1 MPIRLKLIIIFLVV
15 AIIPIIFVSLV
26 TFHNYTSSMEAFR
39 FSQMRY
45 LTANKAERIE
55 SYFNNLAAN
64 IEIAAGNQHVT
75 GFLDNQLRKLESILG
90 LNTIFLVDR
99 TGKAIYVKNPLH
111 RESALSNFYQE
122 HKKELE
128 AGKKGVFFSD
138 IYPDSSS
145 ASGFSML
152 ATAPVFSSGKPGGV
166 LTGIIAFE
174 VDMAVVYR
182 LIQDVNGMG
191 KTGETLIGKKFGNE
205 VVFLNPLRHDPQA
218 PLKRRITLGGRA
230 GMPVQEAALGKT
242 GYGEYSDYRGV
253 KVIAAWQYIPSL
265 GWGVVA
271 KIDESEA
278 FADIMNLKKLVILI
292 ILIVIFLSALMA
304 VSIAQ
309 SVSGPIKKLTEGA
322 QIIGSGNLDYKVGT
336 NLNDEIGQL
345 SRSFDKMTGD
355 LKNITASR
363 NELNI
368 EIAER
373 KKVEEALIAVNK
385 ELEAFT
391 YSVSHDL
398 RSPLRAIDGFARILM
413 EEYNHKL
420 DAEGKRQ
427 FEIISRNIKR
437 MGELIDDLLEL
448 SRLGRKELACSSINM
463 KEALD
468 SVMEELKA
476 SLGERK
482 VEFLVKEIP
491 DAPADRV
498 LIKQVFI
505 NLLTNALKFT
515 AIKKNVI
522 IEIGGNPEPGRNVY
536 YVKDNG
542 VGFDMQYANKLFGIF
557 QRLHGQEEFE
567 GTGIGLAI
575 VKRIITR
582 HGGEVW
588 AEGKVNEGA
597 TFYFSLP
604 K

>member
-1 MPIRLKLIIIFLVV
+1 MPYRDTICFNGSRFSMPIRLKLIIIFLVV

-55 SYFNNLAAN
+55 SF
-64 IEIAAGNQHVT
+64 
-75 GFLDNQLRKLESILG
+75 LG

-278 FADIMNLKKLVILI
+278 FADIMNLKKL
-292 ILIVIFLSALMA
+292 
-304 VSIAQ
+304 
-309 SVSGPIKKLTEGA
+309 
-322 QIIGSGNLDYKVGT
+322 
-336 NLNDEIGQL
+336 
-345 SRSFDKMTGD
+345 
-355 LKNITASR
+355 
-363 NELNI
+363 
-368 EIAER
+368 
-373 KKVEEALIAVNK
+373 
-385 ELEAFT
+385 
-391 YSVSHDL
+391 
-398 RSPLRAIDGFARILM
+398 
-413 EEYNHKL
+413 
-420 DAEGKRQ
+420 
-427 FEIISRNIKR
+427 
-437 MGELIDDLLEL
+437 
-448 SRLGRKELACSSINM
+448 
-463 KEALD
+463 
-468 SVMEELKA
+468 
-476 SLGERK
+476 
-482 VEFLVKEIP
+482 
-491 DAPADRV
+491 
-498 LIKQVFI
+498 
-505 NLLTNALKFT
+505 
-515 AIKKNVI
+515 
-522 IEIGGNPEPGRNVY
+522 
-536 YVKDNG
+536 
-542 VGFDMQYANKLFGIF
+542 
-557 QRLHGQEEFE
+557 
-567 GTGIGLAI
+567 
-575 VKRIITR
+575 
-582 HGGEVW
+582 
-588 AEGKVNEGA
+588 
-597 TFYFSLP
+597 
-604 K
+604 